1 MRTELMAAIY
11 DKALKRRDYSG
22 VVDKDKLKDDADKKA
37 GIRPSENPSGDD
49 PKAGADVGKIVN
61 LMAVDANRIAMMV
74 SGMYFIY
81 GGKSDAVRDNQHSHN
96 NRNSGPFEIIIA
108 SVFLYKYVFFGILQG
123 TGLSVLSLL
132 GISAFAGF
140 IVVLVGW
147 PLNSFVMKRSIRIQK
162 GVAASRDKRMTVLNE
177 LISAVKFIKFFAW
190 EERWI
195 DRAMDARGV
204 EMNWMV
210 KGRSRF
216 HSHFSTR

>member
-11 DKALKRRDYSG
+11 DKALKRKDYSG
-22 VVDKDKLKDDADKKA
+22 VVDTDKLKDDADKKA
-37 GIRPSENPSGDD
+37 GILPSENPSGDE

-81 GGKSDAVRDNQHSHN
+81 GGKSDYVCANRHSHN
-96 NRNSGPFEIIIA
+96 NRNSGPLEIIIA
-108 SVFLYKYVFFGILQG
+108 SAFLYKYVSLV
-123 TGLSVLSLL
+123 SCRVPAYPVRSLL
-132 GISAFAGF
+132 GLSAFAGF
-140 IVVLVGW
+140 VVVLVGW

-162 GVAASRDKRMTVLNE
+162 GVATSRDKRMGVLNE
-177 LISAVKFIKFFAW
+177 LIGAVKFIKFFAW

-210 KGRSRF
+210 KGRSLF
-216 HSHFSTR
+216 HSCLMR